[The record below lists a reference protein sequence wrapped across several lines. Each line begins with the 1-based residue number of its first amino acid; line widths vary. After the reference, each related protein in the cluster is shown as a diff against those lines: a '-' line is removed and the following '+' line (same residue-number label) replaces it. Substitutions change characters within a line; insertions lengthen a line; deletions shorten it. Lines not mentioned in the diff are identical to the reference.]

1 MSHPSHPS
9 RLSRRTLVVG
19 SAAVATLFSSR
30 PVLAQRTAAM
40 GEGSDWFTS
49 VQTQHAMIA
58 KSFDALLATKSG
70 PPKASLLKAIA
81 YQLTA
86 HSTAEENVLYP
97 LIAQNG
103 MQADAD
109 KLYLDQAHAKILNAE
124 IDMNALLNQSGDS
137 WKDAARTL
145 QQAVLKHAKEDEEGN
160 YYPQLRQKLSPT
172 QTSIVS
178 SQFKVQF
185 ASVRPAAIV

>member
-1 MSHPSHPS
+1 MSHPS

-30 PVLAQRTAAM
+30 PVFAQRAAAAA
-40 GEGSDWFTS
+40 GEGGDWFTT
-49 VQTQHAMIA
+49 VQTQHVMIA

-70 PPKASLLKAIA
+70 PPKSSLLKAIA

-103 MQADAD
+103 MQTEAD
-109 KLYLDQAHAKILNAE
+109 KLYLDQAHAKIMNAE
-124 IDMNALLNQSGDS
+124 LDMNALLNQSGDS

-160 YYPQLRQKLSPT
+160 YYPQLREKLSPS

-178 SQFKVQF
+178 SEYKVHF
-185 ASVRPAAIV
+185 ASVKPAAVV